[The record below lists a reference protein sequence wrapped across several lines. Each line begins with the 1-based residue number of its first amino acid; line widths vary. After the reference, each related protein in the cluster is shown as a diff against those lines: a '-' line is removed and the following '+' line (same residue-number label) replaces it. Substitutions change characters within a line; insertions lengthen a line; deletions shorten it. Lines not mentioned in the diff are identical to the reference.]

1 MDIRNNNAFIREII
15 LNVSRSVEVFLFLA
29 ACFIDTL
36 TPKRKGKKKRIV
48 ICRNPVFFLQL
59 SCLMANI

>member
-36 TPKRKGKKKRIV
+36 TPKRKGKKKKDSD
-48 ICRNPVFFLQL
+48 L
-59 SCLMANI
+59 